1 MRNERAVIGGNQPPS
16 PIEMASETLTD
27 LNGFLTENPVIETG
41 EQARSGSSFVERTR
55 KSLQDMEDARKAET
69 APLNDAAKKIN
80 ERYRTATGPIV
91 GLLNELRTRLTD
103 FAAKEEARRIRQAEE
118 ARLRAE
124 SLEMEARRAEEAER
138 ELKDNATQ
146 GEIVDLAAAVVEA
159 DQAFSRFEKADRA
172 AAVAERDTHVRLPS
186 QLGGKALSMRAREVL
201 TVDNALKA
209 ISEIGS
215 HCKINEAI
223 LVAAREYRR
232 QYGRLP
238 AGVSATTTRSI

>member
-1 MRNERAVIGGNQPPS
+1 MLARQGHNNPPS
-16 PIEMASETLTD
+16 AIDMGQGALAD
-27 LNGFLTENPVIETG
+27 LNLFLTENPVIETG
-41 EQARSGSSFVERTR
+41 EQAKSGSLFVERTR
-55 KSLQDMEDARKAET
+55 KSLQDMEDARKIET
-69 APLNDAAKKIN
+69 GPLNEAAKKIN

-103 FAAKEEARRIRQAEE
+103 FACKEEARRIRQAEE

-124 SLEMEARRAEEAER
+124 ALEMEARRAEEAER
-138 ELKDNATQ
+138 DLKENATQ
-146 GEIVDLAAAVVEA
+146 GEIVNLAAAVVAA
-159 DQAFSRFEKADRA
+159 DQTFNEFQKAERA

-215 HCKINEAI
+215 NEKINEAI

-232 QYGRLP
+232 TYGRLP
-238 AGVSATTTRSI
+238 AGISATTTRSI